1 MKIVQNLFLI
11 LCETY
16 DWYPL
21 TLDKVE
27 RKDKSSVMSVMESDM
42 RKLRIEI
49 QFRDGW
55 HSAGWITQ
63 FTDKVCA
70 EHSQNYKGWVWVSVV
85 FEGESTRQYYLCD
98 LDDTMYGMD
107 SHSSWCVLKR
117 NQ

>member
-1 MKIVQNLFLI
+1 MRFCLAKLEKWKKN
-11 LCETY
+11 CETASWAGN
-16 DWYPL
+16 DLFAGLGWIYP
-21 TLDKVE
+21 
-27 RKDKSSVMSVMESDM
+27 
-42 RKLRIEI
+42 
-49 QFRDGW
+49 W

-85 FEGESTRQYYLCD
+85 FEGEATQQYYLCD